1 MSNSVLQIFI
11 RHLDI
16 QMYANACC
24 VNCGIFAFET
34 NVVLHLLG
42 SSGWSETVWVSLRA
56 KVEGQVRRRQ
66 GGGGV
71 KGSLSQ
77 WRGLV
82 LVVCA
87 PSPIIFLLTNYIML
101 MNSVLC
107 SLFVC
112 FLSADIFMRPLMT
125 DWFVSLHLLT
135 KLPVNIA
142 TGHIDADCR
151 KPQIN
156 IDSQVSAQGWSR
168 LQKWKICMLKSKN

>member
-1 MSNSVLQIFI
+1 
-11 RHLDI
+11 
-16 QMYANACC
+16 MYANVCG
-24 VNCGIFAFET
+24 VNGGIFAFET

-42 SSGWSETVWVSLRA
+42 GSGWSETVWVSLRV
-56 KVEGQVRRRQ
+56 KVKGQVRRRQ
-66 GGGGV
+66 GGGGGV

-77 WRGLV
+77 RRGLV
-82 LVVCA
+82 LVVCV

-107 SLFVC
+107 SLFF

-135 KLPVNIA
+135 KLPVNIT

-168 LQKWKICMLKSKN
+168 LQKWKICMLKSKNLNKRAF